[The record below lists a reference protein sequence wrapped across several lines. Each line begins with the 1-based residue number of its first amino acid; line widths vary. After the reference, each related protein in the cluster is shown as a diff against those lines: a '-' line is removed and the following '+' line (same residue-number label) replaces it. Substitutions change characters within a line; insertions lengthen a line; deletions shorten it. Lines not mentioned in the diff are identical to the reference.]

1 MTKEQLNSI
10 SAQRG
15 IFAKLFKYLE
25 FKGILYTT
33 PSSATMEG
41 WDKWR
46 AKVKKEYPIQYFIR
60 DKFEDIEYWFI
71 SRYKRIRYWV
81 KTTLRPENSRIRAAV
96 PIRGSDLCAIITEM
110 NFALILQFKEEA
122 DKSIVDWD
130 AHETHKEFKDW
141 LDRAALW
148 ITEGRPNLEKELQR
162 AYPETSINDI
172 LTVDLNQ
179 VKDLYSEVYR
189 LEDLIAQ
196 TDENIIIQMVKYRGH
211 FWT

>member
-1 MTKEQLNSI
+1 
-10 SAQRG
+10 
-15 IFAKLFKYLE
+15 
-25 FKGILYTT
+25 
-33 PSSATMEG
+33 MEG

-81 KTTLRPENSRIRAAV
+81 KTALRPENSRIRAAI

-162 AYPETSINDI
+162 AYPEASTNDI

-179 VKDLYSEVYR
+179 VKDLYSEVHR
-189 LEDLIAQ
+189 LEELIAQ

>member
-10 SAQRG
+10 SVQRG

-81 KTTLRPENSRIRAAV
+81 KTALRPENSRIRAAI

-162 AYPETSINDI
+162 AYPEASTNDI

-179 VKDLYSEVYR
+179 VKDLYSEVHR
-189 LEDLIAQ
+189 LEELIAQ